1 MAKPAQILTL
11 RVSIDDVAPP
21 VWRRIQVDDD
31 ITLRNLHHILQA
43 SFSWTSS
50 HLHQSDIEDDTYA
63 MLDNE
68 YVLDLIEEP
77 GQGPLDDRK
86 AKLGRLVYPGQR
98 FIYLYDFGDLWTH
111 TIHVESIAELSE
123 KLGYANVIDGAGAC
137 PPEDVGGPPGYI
149 KFLDT
154 IERRP
159 RSHEAHEMLDWAG
172 GDFDANLFDRR
183 AANAALLR
191 MASNGWGKK

>member
-11 RVSIDDVAPP
+11 HVSIDDVAPS
-21 VWRRIQVDDD
+21 VWRRIRVDAD
-31 ITLRNLHHILQA
+31 ITLRSLHHILQA
-43 SFSWTSS
+43 SFGWTSS
-50 HLHQSDIEDDTYA
+50 HLHQCDIEDDTYT

-68 YVLDLIEEP
+68 YMLDLVEAP

-98 FIYLYDFGDLWTH
+98 FVYLYDFGDSWTH
-111 TIHVESIAELSE
+111 TIHVESITEIPE
-123 KLGYANVIDGAGAC
+123 KLGYATVIDGVGSC

-149 KFLDT
+149 EFLDT
-154 IERRP
+154 IGRRP
-159 RSHEAHEMLDWAG
+159 RSQEAREMLDWAG
-172 GDFDANLFDRR
+172 GDFDANAFDKR

>member
-11 RVSIDDVAPP
+11 HASIDDVAPP
-21 VWRRIQVDDD
+21 VWRRIRVDGD

-43 SFSWTSS
+43 SFGWTSS
-50 HLHQSDIEDDTYA
+50 HLHQFDIEDDTYT

-68 YVLDLIEEP
+68 YVLDLIEAP

-98 FIYLYDFGDLWTH
+98 FIYLYDFGDSWTH
-111 TIHVESIAELSE
+111 TIHVESITDAPE
-123 KLGYANVIDGAGAC
+123 KLGYATVIDGAGAC
-137 PPEDVGGPPGYI
+137 PPEDVGGPLGYI
-149 KFLDT
+149 EFLDT
-154 IERRP
+154 IENRP
-159 RSHEAHEMLDWAG
+159 RSQEAREMLDWAG
-172 GDFDANLFDRR
+172 GDFDANVFDKR

-191 MASNGWGKK
+191 MAANGWGKN

>member
-11 RVSIDDVAPP
+11 HVSIDDVAPP
-21 VWRRIQVDDD
+21 VWRRIRVDAD

-43 SFSWTSS
+43 SFGWASS
-50 HLHQSDIEDDTYA
+50 HLHQFDIEDDTYA

-68 YVLDLIEEP
+68 YMLDLIEEP
-77 GQGPLDDRK
+77 GQGLMDDRK

-98 FIYLYDFGDLWTH
+98 FIYLYDFGDSWTH
-111 TIHVESIAELSE
+111 TIHVESVTEVPE
-123 KLGYANVIDGAGAC
+123 KLGYATVIDGAGAC
-137 PPEDVGGPPGYI
+137 PPEDIGGPHGYI
-149 KFLDT
+149 EFLDT

-159 RSHEAHEMLDWAG
+159 RSREAREMLDWAG
-172 GDFDANLFDRR
+172 GAFDANAFDKR